1 DGAAIGRFFPVKK
14 YPACALFGSFK
25 QSGLAGNLQG
35 GRSFSAEF
43 YTRGRVKLT
52 ERTATFDIFADNG
65 LRDAVAIP
73 RAVASEIAPY
83 LGPRFGPAGRFGHRI
98 LFVEDL
104 DQGEAS

>member
-1 DGAAIGRFFPVKK
+1 MQIT
-14 YPACALFGSFK
+14 YW
-25 QSGLAGNLQG
+25 G

-43 YTRGRVKLT
+43 YTRGRVQFT
-52 ERTATFDIFADNG
+52 DRIAAFDIFADNG

-104 DQGEAS
+104 DQEEAS